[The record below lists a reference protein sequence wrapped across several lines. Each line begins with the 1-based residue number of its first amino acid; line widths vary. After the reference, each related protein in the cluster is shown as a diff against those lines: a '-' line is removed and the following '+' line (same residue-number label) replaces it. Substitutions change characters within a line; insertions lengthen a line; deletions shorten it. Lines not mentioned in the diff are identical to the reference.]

1 MARQSE
7 ATAKLPPAAAS
18 ASPAQTEEVRTGPR
32 SRKGQQTRARLLDA
46 AKVVFERDGF
56 LDARIADIAETAQ
69 LAIGSFYHYFDSKE
83 QIFREI
89 AQLQEARLTAPDAA
103 HEELPESDSPWERIR
118 RANRRYLQRYRD
130 EAALMGVIE
139 QVSRYDEHV
148 NSARFAT
155 MKHFV
160 ERAEP
165 AIRRLQEQGLVDS
178 RLDARFAS
186 DALGAMVA
194 RFAEL
199 WLVQGYR
206 EYDFEQAVDQ
216 LTILWSNALGM
227 GQEPE
232 APGRSKRPARKR
244 A

>member
-1 MARQSE
+1 
-7 ATAKLPPAAAS
+7 
-18 ASPAQTEEVRTGPR
+18 
-32 SRKGQQTRARLLDA
+32 
-46 AKVVFERDGF
+46 
-56 LDARIADIAETAQ
+56 
-69 LAIGSFYHYFDSKE
+69 
-83 QIFREI
+83 
-89 AQLQEARLTAPDAA
+89 
-103 HEELPESDSPWERIR
+103 
-118 RANRRYLQRYRD
+118 
-130 EAALMGVIE
+130 MGVIE

-165 AIRRLQEQGLVDS
+165 AVRRLQEQGLVDA
-178 RLDARFAS
+178 RLDAEFAS

-227 GQEPE
+227 GSEPE
-232 APGRSKRPARKR
+232 VPGRSKRPTRKR

>member
-1 MARQSE
+1 MARQSQ
-7 ATAKLPPAAAS
+7 ATAKLPSEQPPA
-18 ASPAQTEEVRTGPR
+18 PAPADETRTGPR
-32 SRKGQQTRARLLDA
+32 SRKGMQTRARLLDA
-46 AKVVFERDGF
+46 AKIVFERDGF
-56 LDARIADIAETAQ
+56 LDARIADIAEAAK

-89 AQLQEARLTAPDAA
+89 AQLQEARLTAPDPSAA
-103 HEELPESDSPWERIR
+103 EHSDADSPWERIR
-118 RANRRYLQRYRD
+118 QANRRYLMRYRD

-148 NSARFAT
+148 NTARFAT

-160 ERAEP
+160 ERAERV
-165 AIRRLQEQGLVDS
+165 IHGLQEQGLADP
-178 RLDARFAS
+178 RLDPPFAA

-206 EYDFEQAVDQ
+206 DYDFEHAVDQ

-227 GQEPE
+227 GPEPSPST
-232 APGRSKRPARKR
+232 AKRPEKR
-244 A
+244 SSRS

>member
-1 MARQSE
+1 MARQSQ
-7 ATAKLPPAAAS
+7 ATAKLPADPADP
-18 ASPAQTEEVRTGPR
+18 PAEEIRTGPR
-32 SRKGQQTRARLLDA
+32 SRKGMQTRARLLDA
-46 AKVVFERDGF
+46 AKLVFERDGF
-56 LDARIADIAETAQ
+56 LDARIADIAEAAQ

-89 AQLQEARLTAPDAA
+89 AQLQEARLTAPDAPA
-103 HEELPESDSPWERIR
+103 TEHRAIDSPWERIR
-118 RANRRYLQRYRD
+118 EANRRYLERYRD

-165 AIRRLQEQGLVDS
+165 AIRRLQEQGLADP
-178 RLDARFAS
+178 RLDPQFAA

-199 WLVQGYR
+199 WLVQGFR
-206 EYDFEQAVDQ
+206 EYDFEQAVDH
-216 LTILWSNALGM
+216 LTMLWSNALGM
-227 GQEPE
+227 GQEP
-232 APGRSKRPARKR
+232 ATPPAKRPTKR
-244 A
+244 ATRS